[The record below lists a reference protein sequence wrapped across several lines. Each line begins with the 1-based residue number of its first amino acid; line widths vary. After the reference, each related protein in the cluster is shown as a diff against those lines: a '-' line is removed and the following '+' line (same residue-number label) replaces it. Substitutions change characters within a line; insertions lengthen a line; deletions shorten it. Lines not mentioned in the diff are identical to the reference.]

1 MIGRNEDN
9 DIVYS
14 APMISGRH
22 AMLHYNGTK
31 WTIYDL
37 DSTNGIYVNGF
48 PGEEHELDLG
58 DVIDIFGLR
67 IIVGSRFLSIND
79 GNHRV
84 TISPKKARFV
94 DDTNS
99 VMSNVLPEK
108 GGKQRICSAVTREG
122 GLLSEIQ
129 LLTLTVRR
137 CPSVKTAFR

>member
-1 MIGRNEDN
+1 
-9 DIVYS
+9 
-14 APMISGRH
+14 
-22 AMLHYNGTK
+22 MLHYNGTK

-48 PGEEHELDLG
+48 RVKSMKLDLG

-99 VMSNVLPEK
+99 VMSNVLPK
-108 GGKQRICSAVTREG
+108 RGKSRESVQS
-122 GLLSEIQ
+122 LPAKAACF
-129 LLTLTVRR
+129 RR
-137 CPSVKTAFR
+137 YSY